1 MKNVSSGLLLISG
14 FLMFAYVGLALMQL
28 VETTFD
34 RFYHRYIRKLR
45 PEQYIQSVLLPLYG
59 AVVGGLLSTGIT
71 VLVDPPPGN
80 HVSSALLGSFLL
92 AAAIGIGVIVPLR
105 ANITYEN
112 RTNML
117 IGLRIDQLKNGD
129 WARDTKADV
138 LKTIEQ
144 DKAAIT
150 KNLND
155 LNPLFLILIA
165 FLAASDVDWLIFHH
179 HMHTLTT
186 GVETIVI
193 VIVVGAIVAQYW
205 VWPKALRG
213 ALAEL
218 NSYRAEADKLIPP
231 TPVNKLTPLTP
242 VNATVVHHHHHHNLW
257 VAVGGLIIGALLTR
271 VGVPRRREQR
281 SARGF

>member
-1 MKNVSSGLLLISG
+1 
-14 FLMFAYVGLALMQL
+14 MFAYAGLGLMQL

-34 RFYHRYIRKLR
+34 RFYQRYIRKLR
-45 PEQYIQSVLLPLYG
+45 AEQYMQFVLLPLYG
-59 AVVGGLLSTGIT
+59 AVVGGLLGTGIT

-92 AAAIGIGVIVPLR
+92 AAAIGVGVIVPLR
-105 ANITYEN
+105 TNITYEN

-129 WARDTKADV
+129 WARDSKADV

-144 DKAAIT
+144 DKAVIT

-155 LNPLFLILIA
+155 LNPLFLVLLA
-165 FLAASDVDWLIFHH
+165 FLTASDVDWLIFHH
-179 HMHTLTT
+179 DMRALAT

-193 VIVVGAIVAQYW
+193 AIVVSAIVAQYW

-218 NSYRAEADKLIPP
+218 NSYRAEADKLTPP
-231 TPVNKLTPLTP
+231 TP
-242 VNATVVHHHHHHNLW
+242 VNATVVHHHHHHDLW
-257 VAVGGLIIGALLTR
+257 VAVGGLVIGAALTR
-271 VGVPRRREQR
+271 FGVPRRREQR
-281 SARGF
+281 SARDF